1 MHSPASAFL
10 RQFRRMGLVIEDDR
24 VSLSDGVYSKCVQT
38 IRSTHMSLAELV
50 ILIKVYVI
58 YETVRMV
65 PHQCMYPQP
74 GVPFPLINLG
84 ITPAQ
89 LHTYCSE

>member
-1 MHSPASAFL
+1 MMHSPASAFL

-50 ILIKVYVI
+50 CEFFTSISRPRLWEEKN
-58 YETVRMV
+58 
-65 PHQCMYPQP
+65 
-74 GVPFPLINLG
+74 IN
-84 ITPAQ
+84 
-89 LHTYCSE
+89 